1 MNPIHR
7 DNSTQGETLEEL
19 LVGAASGDLSADEQE
34 QLRSILEAEGQ
45 RAEQQQPYGQLISE
59 LQSLP
64 NTELS
69 SGLEQ
74 RLIQLSQEQ
83 PSSVSPIK
91 KLLALLAAGLAAAG
105 AVVAWQSSGLELQL
119 ARKQTAPAQTAVPE
133 QSSKPQSVKTA
144 EQPKPNEFLL
154 TSRTDPGASA
164 TVTIRPE
171 KATNLLVVKGLPQ
184 LPAGKTYR
192 LWADTPRGQQ
202 GCMTFRPDAQG
213 NARIQVP
220 SEPSGS
226 AIRLLIS
233 IDPIYAGSSAEEPA
247 NPVLTSI

>member
-1 MNPIHR
+1 MNPLHR

-34 QLRSILEAEGQ
+34 QLRSILDAEGQ
-45 RAEQQQPYGQLISE
+45 SAEQQQPYSQLISE

-69 SGLEQ
+69 SGLDQ
-74 RLIQLSQEQ
+74 RLMELSQEQ
-83 PSSVSPIK
+83 PSSASPIK
-91 KLLALLAAGLAAAG
+91 KLLALLAAGLAAVG
-105 AVVAWQSSGLELQL
+105 AVVAWQSSGFELQL
-119 ARKQTAPAQTAVPE
+119 ARKQIAPAQTAAPE
-133 QSSKPQSVKTA
+133 QSGKPQSVKTA

-171 KATNLLVVKGLPQ
+171 QATNLLVVRGLPQ

-202 GCMTFRPDAQG
+202 GCMTFRPDADG

-226 AIRLLIS
+226 AIRVLIS
-233 IDPIYAGSSAEEPA
+233 IDPIYAGSAAQQPA